1 MYNFTYNVSYLNI
14 QGDASDTEYR
24 KQFLSANNISRWD
37 KDSLM
42 KNQDDIYEKF
52 KDNEQFKKIL
62 NKAIENYQKIIPID
76 MDEKST
82 LVLLFE
88 YNIFESFHKCLKEL
102 NDKNSISDEI
112 FNEIINLLS

>member
-1 MYNFTYNVSYLNI
+1 MYNFTCNVSYLNI

-24 KQFLSANNISRWD
+24 KQFLSANNISEWD

-62 NKAIENYQKIIPID
+62 NKATENYQKIIPIA
-76 MDEKST
+76 MDAKST

-88 YNIFESFHKCLKEL
+88 YDVFESFHKCLKEL
-102 NDKNSISDEI
+102 SDKNSISDQI